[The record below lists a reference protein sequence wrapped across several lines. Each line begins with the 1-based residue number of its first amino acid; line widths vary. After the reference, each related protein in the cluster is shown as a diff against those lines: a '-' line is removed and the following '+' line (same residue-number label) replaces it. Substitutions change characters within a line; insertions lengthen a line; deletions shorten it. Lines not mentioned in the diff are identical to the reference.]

1 MNNCNPNIDKF
12 LKIYSQSMI
21 STGNTRGYDEE
32 TYIETLLDKNLIPR
46 IFNPITKL
54 VVLTGNAGDGKTA
67 FIQKIENLAKA
78 RSATFKNVTDNGC
91 LFTLNGIEYETLYDG
106 SQDFNTKDNK
116 DVLNDFFEPLEGSK
130 DPTTSCTKII
140 AINEGKL
147 RDFILN
153 KRKYEWLGHHVYH
166 YFEEAEYTLPESL
179 VFINLNLR
187 TVIDDHSNTSI
198 VDLLLDKFL
207 DKGVDFKGIWD
218 HCKQENC
225 SYADRCY
232 IKYNID
238 VFNNPENGSEVRK
251 RLKKIL
257 LAVHLKQDKHITM
270 RDIRSVLS
278 YILFNKYNCAQI
290 QKDLD
295 DGNPILGR
303 FYYNNI
309 FTAVER
315 DRILQLTSKLDVAS
329 VANPKLDNFL
339 FFTSPSST
347 EFSDLLN
354 HSPASPRSDISHL
367 QQYFNDRP
375 QGTQDD
381 DVKRKE
387 NAEIFHISIRRKLL
401 FEGNDEK
408 MKSKLMAG
416 WMDLLPYRSRNFIL
430 FENYLRTGDD
440 PNNELRNS
448 ITLAISKSERIY
460 SDIIGSENLCIRS
473 VNSVN
478 SNTKAFYG
486 FNAASFKVQVPL
498 VGQQADYIEY
508 YPTNL
513 LFKYMEGSAE
523 LTISLDLFEIL
534 MRIKEGYMPTSSEIK
549 TFFLNLEMFKR
560 RVITKSSESVFLT
573 EDDTNLFKLERS
585 AGNKLVMTRA

>member
-1 MNNCNPNIDKF
+1 MNNHNPNIDKF
-12 LKIYSQSMI
+12 LKIYSQSLI

-32 TYIETLLDKNLIPR
+32 TYTETLLDKNLIPK
-46 IFNPITKL
+46 IFDPATRL

-67 FIQKIENLAKA
+67 FIQKVENLARA
-78 RSATFKNVTDNGC
+78 RSAVFDKVTDNGC
-91 LFTLNGIEYETLYDG
+91 LFSLNGIEFETLYDG
-106 SQDFNTKDNK
+106 SQDFNMKDNR
-116 DVLNDFFEPLEGSK
+116 DVLSEFFEPLEGSK
-130 DPTTSCTKII
+130 EPTTSYTKII

-147 RDFILN
+147 RDFILD

-166 YFEEAEYTLPESL
+166 YFEEAEYKLPESL

-187 TVIDDHSNTSI
+187 TVIDDHSNKSI
-198 VDLLLDKFL
+198 VDLLLDIFL
-207 DKGVDFKGIWD
+207 DKGVDSKGIWA
-218 HCKQENC
+218 HCSQENC
-225 SYADRCY
+225 AYSDRCY
-232 IKYNID
+232 INYNIKT
-238 VFNNPENGSEVRK
+238 FNNPENGPEVRK

-295 DGNPILGR
+295 DGNLILDR

-309 FTAVER
+309 FSSVEK
-315 DRILQLTSKLDVAS
+315 DRILQLLSKLDVAS
-329 VANPKLDNFL
+329 VSNPKLDNFL
-339 FFTSPSST
+339 FFTSPNST
-347 EFSDLLN
+347 ELSDLLN
-354 HSPASPRSDISHL
+354 HSPASPRTDITHL
-367 QQYFNDRP
+367 QKYYDDRP

-381 DVKRKE
+381 DANRRE
-387 NAEIFHISIRRKLL
+387 NAGIFHVSIRRKLL

-416 WMDLLPYRSRNFIL
+416 WMDLLPYRAKNFLL
-430 FENYLRTGDD
+430 FENFLKTGND

-448 ITLAISKSERIY
+448 LTLAISKSERIY
-460 SDIIGSENLCIRS
+460 SDFVGSEYLCIRS
-473 VNSVN
+473 VNSSN

-486 FNAASFKVQVPL
+486 FNAATFKVQVPL
-498 VGQQADYIEY
+498 VGQQANYIEY
-508 YPTNL
+508 YPTNM
-513 LFKYMEGSAE
+513 LFKYIEGSAE

-560 RVITKSSESVFLT
+560 RVITKNSESVFLT
-573 EDDTNLFKLERS
+573 EDDTNLFKLERK